1 MSKADAWSKELDRLE
16 QGRSS
21 YVWDEIEELIT
32 DDYSDERITETEFE
46 TLMRRLMDIDC
57 DL

>member
-32 DDYSDERITETEFE
+32 DDYSDERITEEEFE
-46 TLMRRLMDIDC
+46 SLMRRLMDIDC